1 MRNSLVIA
9 SLGLVLTTGLH
20 AQQTNVGNITG
31 SVQDATAAI
40 VPGAEVLVVNTATG
54 VAQSASTTS
63 AGLYNINLLPVGS
76 YTVTVTKT
84 GFQKET
90 KINVAVLTGQTS
102 TVDFV
107 LRVGSTTQ
115 AVTVS
120 AAPSAVNT
128 TDTTQGTTRTLQE
141 LEDGGCGDV
150 HPLVARQS
158 AYLNKAAFSDPAPF
172 TLGNTYVLPTVR
184 QCGYFDKDLGVDKGF
199 PFGENRRVS
208 VGAYF
213 TNLFNRHPFIG
224 LNGNIDSPAFE
235 TFSNANFPRTV
246 QLYMKVTF

>member
-1 MRNSLVIA
+1 MRLMRNSLVIA

-63 AGLYNINLLPVGS
+63 PGLYNINLLPVGS

-90 KINVAVLTGQTS
+90 KINAEVLTGQTS

-107 LRVGSTTQ
+107 LRVGSTIQ

-120 AAPSAVNT
+120 ASPSAVDT
-128 TDTTQGTTRTLQE
+128 TDTIQGTTRTLQE

-150 HPLVARQS
+150 PPCRRAKRLPEQS
-158 AYLNKAAFSDPAPF
+158 GIQRSGSLH
-172 TLGNTYVLPTVR
+172 
-184 QCGYFDKDLGVDKGF
+184 
-199 PFGENRRVS
+199 FGEHLRFANR
-208 VGAYF
+208 
-213 TNLFNRHPFIG
+213 
-224 LNGNIDSPAFE
+224 E
-235 TFSNANFPRTV
+235 TMRIFR
-246 QLYMKVTF
+246 